1 MTVGLPY
8 DIVAKQLRM
17 RQNIPALNDTS
28 RLKKIISDQRFPALA
43 MDRPSLLNRLSW
55 RDSLLKEF
63 IISGLLGNVDYFEM
77 IFLIF

>member
-43 MDRPSLLNRLSW
+43 MD
-55 RDSLLKEF
+55 
-63 IISGLLGNVDYFEM
+63 
-77 IFLIF
+77 